1 MVQFSFMIGL
11 VALGF
16 EAVSKQSLSIRG
28 IRRVLVRC
36 TVLSGLIGCCL
47 LAACS
52 SARDEQ
58 RSRNDQD
65 QRPRVLVTFRE
76 LADLARNVAGDRL
89 KVESIT
95 KPGAEIHGYEFTP
108 SDIERASRAD
118 LIVKNGLGLELWA
131 QRFTAAAGDVPS
143 VTLSEGIEPL
153 LIEDDAYAGKPNPH
167 AWMSPQRTERYV
179 DQLVKAFSSLDPE
192 GAETFQANGEAYK
205 LKLRELDG
213 ELRQALQ
220 SLPKQQRLLVTCEG
234 AFSYLAR
241 DYGLEEAYLWPVNAE
256 SQITPRRMARLIERV
271 QRDKVPAVFC
281 ETTVS
286 DRAQREVARAAGSRF
301 GGSFYVDSLSDRNGP
316 ASTLLD
322 LQRHNVKLIREGLG
336 TSGGP
341 MP

>member
-1 MVQFSFMIGL
+1 MIRF
-11 VALGF
+11 VALRL
-16 EAVSKQSLSIRG
+16 EAVSNQSLSIRG

-36 TVLSGLIGCCL
+36 TALYGVIGCCL
-47 LAACS
+47 LGACAS
-52 SARDEQ
+52 PREGL
-58 RSRNDQD
+58 RSRDDQD
-65 QRPRVLVTFRE
+65 QRPRVLATFTV

-89 KVESIT
+89 KVDSIT

-118 LIVKNGLGLELWA
+118 LIVENGLGLELWA
-131 QRFTAAAGDVPS
+131 QRLTAAAGDVPS

-341 MP
+341 LP